1 MAKILLVDDVY
12 TARSM
17 TERVL
22 RHVGR
27 YTVQAVGSGAEA
39 LVAAATDQPDVIV
52 LDISMAKMDGI
63 TTLRELRARKI
74 TCPVVAYT
82 ARTEQTAGEFVS
94 QGFSAYVSKNG
105 NLSSLLAAVR
115 EALSARVT

>member
-17 TERVL
+17 IERVL

-27 YTVQAVGSGAEA
+27 YDVQSVGSGPEA
-39 LVAAATDQPDVIV
+39 LKAATVAPPDVIV
-52 LDISMAKMDGI
+52 LDISMAGLDGVG
-63 TTLRELRARKI
+63 TLRELRAAGVS
-74 TCPVVAYT
+74 CPVVAYT
-82 ARTEQTAGEFVS
+82 ARAERAAGEFVA

-105 NLSSLLAAVR
+105 NLSGLLTTIR
-115 EALSARVT
+115 ELIGR

>member
-17 TERVL
+17 IERVL

-27 YTVQAVGSGAEA
+27 YEVQSVGSGQEA
-39 LVAAATDQPDVIV
+39 LAQAETDPPDIIV
-52 LDISMAKMDGI
+52 LDISMAGMDGLR
-63 TTLRELRARKI
+63 TLRELRAKGI
-74 TCPVVAYT
+74 YCPVVAYT
-82 ARTEQTAGEFVS
+82 ARAERSAGEFVS

-105 NLSSLLAAVR
+105 NLSGLLTTVR
-115 EALSARVT
+115 ELIGR